1 MGWDEG
7 RLNTSGVPHFY
18 LKSLQTRRNRTCYAI
33 ILFIQFEIRKRAQVI
48 VLSYASM
55 EELHTLRNKI
65 EKRMQQSYLDE
76 NTEAPFLD
84 ENKLLILQTL
94 FGQTNLPDKQQ
105 TDYVITIMLIQMALD
120 THEKVIVTT
129 KSDETAEE
137 RKNRQLT
144 VLAGNYYSALYYQIL
159 AGLEEIEMVALLSTS
174 IKEINE
180 QKMSLHYDTTAT
192 EAFFTKLGQLESSL
206 FRTAASRYTDTATL
220 EPLNDYFLISRLQQE
235 AREKKQSSLLVKLAA
250 ILEMENSGQTVIEAI
265 HQEIEAAKGRL
276 LARLDILPPVFA
288 KLSRKLLLQG
298 NRQEELFLEEG

>member
-1 MGWDEG
+1 M
-7 RLNTSGVPHFY
+7 
-18 LKSLQTRRNRTCYAI
+18 
-33 ILFIQFEIRKRAQVI
+33 I

-65 EKRMQQSYLDE
+65 EKRMQQTYLDK

-120 THEKVIVTT
+120 THDKVIVTT
-129 KSDETAEE
+129 KSDETADE

-159 AGLEEIEMVALLSTS
+159 AGLEEIDMVALLATS

-192 EAFFTKLGQLESSL
+192 EAFFTKLGRLESSL
-206 FRTAASRYTDTATL
+206 FRTAASRYMDTAIL

-235 AREKKQSSLLVKLAA
+235 AREKKQTSLLSKLAA
-250 ILEMENSGQTVIEAI
+250 ILETEKSGLTVMEAI
-265 HQEIEAAKGRL
+265 HQEIEAAKDRL